1 MLGTVCSKPTN
12 EIISKVSDN
21 SYDSTVFTGDDW
33 YQIEVHLGTQINST
47 KIEILSTGIFSWKQ

>member
-33 YQIEVHLGTQINST
+33 
-47 KIEILSTGIFSWKQ
+47 